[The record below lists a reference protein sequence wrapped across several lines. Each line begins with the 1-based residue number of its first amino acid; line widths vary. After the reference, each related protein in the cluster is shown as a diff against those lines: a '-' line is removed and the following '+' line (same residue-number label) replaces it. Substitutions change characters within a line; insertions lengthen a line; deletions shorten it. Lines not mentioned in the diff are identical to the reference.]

1 MMAWLFL
8 ALAIVLEV
16 AGTTS
21 LRIASAG
28 RNRVYALVAL
38 FYVLSYASLS
48 VTLAQGMPL
57 GVAYGIWTAVGV
69 AATAVVGQVL
79 FKERFTWVMGLG
91 IVLVMAGVLLVET
104 GAH

>member
-1 MMAWLFL
+1 MTWLFL
-8 ALAIVLEV
+8 ILAIAFEV

-28 RNRVYALVAL
+28 RNWVYVLVAL

-48 VTLAQGMPL
+48 VTLAEGMPL

-104 GAH
+104 GAY